1 MKQCKK
7 AIEAYNTRAKQVCR
21 REKENFMRRK
31 QECSTIYEEELERLC
46 RTTEVKD
53 IEPVPKEAA
62 TKMDTIFKMHYRNLP
77 DRLLLGR
84 LDEISQLV
92 NTAYAKHVAEAL
104 GKIDPRYEA
113 RAILC
118 LHPLYGRGAALP
130 LMTETSVE
138 AMWEV
143 CESYYYTVQLD
154 TVSSTPAVVKQTL
167 RCLSAL

>member
-7 AIEAYNTRAKQVCR
+7 AIEAYNMRAKQVCR